1 MKQLEVVKRFGFKL
15 LTPFELENLLR
26 STREA
31 DAYLAK
37 AFKNHTVDLGVKDDA
52 EFDTRAEA
60 TERDAPTARVDSAA
74 QEQPGGVGAR
84 AQDGDILPDPS

>member
-1 MKQLEVVKRFGFKL
+1 MKQLEVVKRFGSKL

-52 EFDTRAEA
+52 DFDTRA
-60 TERDAPTARVDSAA
+60 DAPPGDASPAGVDPAA
-74 QEQPGGVGAR
+74 QEQPGTVRDGAEGR
-84 AQDGDILPDPS
+84 DRTEEDC